1 MTAAPLPA
9 GGFPA
14 VTENVVHMATRSDSR
29 RGNEPSGWATG
40 GAIFAGSILTLAGIF
55 QAITGLVAII
65 NDNFFVV
72 SKNYTFDLDVT
83 AWGWIHLILGI
94 ILFIVGLGLF
104 TGAGWA
110 AVGAIAISMLSAI
123 ANFFFIPY
131 YPVWSLV
138 VIGLNIWVIWS
149 LTRPGVLQD

>member
-1 MTAAPLPA
+1 MS
-9 GGFPA
+9 
-14 VTENVVHMATRSDSR
+14 TRYDTP
-29 RGNEPSGWATG
+29 RGNEPSGWAAG
-40 GAIFAGSILTLAGIF
+40 GVIFAGSILTLAGIF

-83 AWGWIHLILGI
+83 AWGWIHLIIGI
-94 ILFIVGLGLF
+94 IVFIVGLGLF

-110 AVGAIAISMLSAI
+110 AVGAIAIAMLSAI

-131 YPVWSLV
+131 YPIWSLV
-138 VIGLNIWVIWS
+138 VIGLNVWVIWS